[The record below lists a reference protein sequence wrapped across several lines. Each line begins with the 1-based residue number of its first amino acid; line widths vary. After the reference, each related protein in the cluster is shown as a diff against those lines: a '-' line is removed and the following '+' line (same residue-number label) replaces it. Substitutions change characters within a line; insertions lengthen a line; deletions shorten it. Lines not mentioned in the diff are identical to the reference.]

1 MTGNS
6 KFEIRNDKFKSLI
19 VPPKLALIY
28 FNAKNVYFF
37 KLIRSSFGQSS
48 FRQMYLEEAKSEHLS
63 RFAQSR
69 RAEAHLKQRFK
80 ASAAASIRG
89 HVQNVSKE

>member
-1 MTGNS
+1 M
-6 KFEIRNDKFKSLI
+6 KSLNFFF
-19 VPPKLALIY
+19 PKLALIY

>member
-1 MTGNS
+1 MVVQLT
-6 KFEIRNDKFKSLI
+6 K
-19 VPPKLALIY
+19 KLELEM
-28 FNAKNVYFF
+28 FTDTVLFVYFF

-48 FRQMYLEEAKSEHLS
+48 FQQMYLEEAKSEHLS

-69 RAEAHLKQRFK
+69 RAEAHLEQRFK